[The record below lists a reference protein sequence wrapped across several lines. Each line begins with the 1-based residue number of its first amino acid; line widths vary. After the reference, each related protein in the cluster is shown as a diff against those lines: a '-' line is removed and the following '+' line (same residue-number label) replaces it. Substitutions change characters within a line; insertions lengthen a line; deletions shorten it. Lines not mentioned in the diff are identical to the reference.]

1 MSCGFR
7 TIAVGVLAL
16 GGLAAQPGTLLG
28 QVGAAGFGVGATV
41 LRSCDIETTP
51 LAFGVYEPLIIHA
64 SQPLDR
70 EASVTITCT
79 KGTPATIGVSVGLH
93 GAGVTRQLS
102 SGTALLRYDLFKDI
116 GRTERWGTTD
126 ADSLQAGEAPSEAPR
141 TFVVFG
147 RIFPNQDV
155 PVGAYT
161 DSVVVT
167 VEF

>member
-1 MSCGFR
+1 M
-7 TIAVGVLAL
+7 
-16 GGLAAQPGTLLG
+16 
-28 QVGAAGFGVGATV
+28 
-41 LRSCDIETTP
+41 
-51 LAFGVYEPLIIHA
+51 
-64 SQPLDR
+64 
-70 EASVTITCT
+70 
-79 KGTPATIGVSVGLH
+79 
-93 GAGVTRQLS
+93 
-102 SGTALLRYDLFKDI
+102 TALLRYDLFKDVA
-116 GRTERWGTTD
+116 RTLRWGASD

>member
-1 MSCGFR
+1 M
-7 TIAVGVLAL
+7 AVGVLAL
-16 GGLAAQPGTLLG
+16 GGLVTQPGTLLG

-51 LAFGVYEPLIIHA
+51 LAFGTYDPLVLHV

-79 KGTPATIGVSVGLH
+79 KGTPATIGVNGGLH
-93 GAGVTRQLS
+93 GSGSARQLAN
-102 SGTALLRYDLFKDI
+102 GAALLRYELFKDA
-116 GRTERWGTTD
+116 GRTQQWGDSD
-126 ADSLQAGEAPSEAPR
+126 ADSLQGGEAPSEAPR
-141 TFVVFG
+141 TFVVYG